1 MNDLI
6 AKSLLLLLTTLVGA
20 VCVLIASRHGV
31 VLPRLPQLGT
41 GAL

>member
-1 MNDLI
+1 MNDLV
-6 AKSLLLLLTTLVGA
+6 AKSLLMVVTTIVAA
-20 VCVLIASRHGV
+20 VCVLIASRHGG